1 MCTKLLH
8 NCKQK
13 QVCQYS
19 PVATCTVYCSYMY
32 TVLTV
37 GTVCCVHTHSSHH
50 TLGMHPVHK
59 VARDATGE
67 NQDSGGSSC
76 WQWVLNSNVSACSDE
91 LDIQQQEQVS
101 SISDRV
107 HTGYCCLIIE
117 LEPEHSRKYKA
128 QINTFSFTHTIPND
142 SHNT

>member
-59 VARDATGE
+59 VARDATDYYHQHRLLHQIERKMYYQKRITLKGVFLDGDCS
-67 NQDSGGSSC
+67 QLGKGAGHH
-76 WQWVLNSNVSACSDE
+76 WVNML
-91 LDIQQQEQVS
+91 
-101 SISDRV
+101 
-107 HTGYCCLIIE
+107 
-117 LEPEHSRKYKA
+117 
-128 QINTFSFTHTIPND
+128 
-142 SHNT
+142 